1 MADKSVN
8 VTRTSVLEDGTLPFP
23 IRGPKT
29 LRIPVERDVAY
40 AKNALRGLNL
50 LQTRY
55 DAAIAS
61 QSLSSALEYLYEH
74 LPTKVSDLVTWH
86 SPDDFDI
93 FPADIGPDDNA
104 AYRRFLEQHPKHCV
118 TSYKAIRQHEYFIQ
132 QVNTHDDHYVTVLLH
147 LRKDDHPRTRWQ
159 KRVPFTTVDFSAFV
173 DPSVS
178 TTDPA
183 SEARVARVRARMA
196 EFLRPVLSN
205 IDDRAAHEGELW
217 VPRQFTRR
225 LVELWCEGKSYDA
238 ETLWRPT
245 CAYMNLEKARD
256 DMIGAASR
264 QVRRYMG
271 FTPRVSLSLLK
282 GPKNGKEDPQAFVLH
297 RLATPRDVGQ
307 IGDFRFGGDD
317 EDDSEANQSD
327 SDDDTAS
334 EASDDS
340 SPSAQKGKP
349 IMGLPCVDLDDS
361 EDEEDLQQNVDD
373 AFMRLA
379 GADDADDEEEE
390 EKQDPKPASSKVS
403 SPTMDV
409 EMAEG
414 PEVIAIEDDDDDAPI
429 FSGPQWPNEIPR
441 PASSAARYLAN
452 RLDPQAPGK
461 SFVVDS
467 IVDDNLSVEGNTFS
481 NDQFEIEV
489 ETPPS

>member
-1 MADKSVN
+1 MAEKSVN

-104 AYRRFLEQHPKHCV
+104 AYRRFLEQHPKHCA

-147 LRKDDHPRTRWQ
+147 LRKDDHPRTRFCQ
-159 KRVPFTTVDFSAFV
+159 RVPFTTVDFSAFV
-173 DPSVS
+173 DPSAS
-178 TTDPA
+178 SSSPSLTDPA

-205 IDDRAAHEGELW
+205 IDDRAAHEGKLW
-217 VPRQFTRR
+217 VPASQPADADFSSGLRAFVLFEQFTRR

-282 GPKNGKEDPQAFVLH
+282 GPKNGKEDPQSFVLH
-297 RLATPRDVGQ
+297 RLMTPRDVGQ
-307 IGDFRFGGDD
+307 IGDFRFEGDD
-317 EDDSEANQSD
+317 EDDSGVDQSD
-327 SDDDTAS
+327 SDDDAAS

-340 SPSAQKGKP
+340 SSAARKGGP
-349 IMGLPCVDLDDS
+349 IRGLPRVDLDDS

-390 EKQDPKPASSKVS
+390 EDKQHAKLASSKVS

-414 PEVIAIEDDDDDAPI
+414 PEVIVIEDGDDDAPI
-429 FSGPQWPNEIPR
+429 FWGPQWPGEIPR
-441 PASSAARYLAN
+441 PASSRCAVL
-452 RLDPQAPGK
+452 G
-461 SFVVDS
+461 
-467 IVDDNLSVEGNTFS
+467 
-481 NDQFEIEV
+481 
-489 ETPPS
+489 